1 LLFDKVVVWNLGDT
15 TYGLHADTGEI
26 LWENKTERYLNHSL
40 RQVTLGKR
48 SYAFVAGHHHG
59 KPSIVRL
66 INPEDGAT
74 VWSEEIGSLG
84 IYEGLFANLLAVSGD
99 KLVAFR
105 YQAPAPD
112 PKTKKIDKT
121 KITDHLNAWRIT
133 EKGLDHLWQDGD
145 LPPDEGPHLAIAN
158 GIVYAVGKRLVRC
171 LDLESGKILGEITEE
186 EFPHPAGSTHYQAPG
201 SNPLLIVA
209 GDKLVLSPEGQHG
222 KHGFVL
228 FDADPKKLTLLGDK
242 EHKWA
247 PPHATTTAYGR
258 QPIVNPIVDGRMFFR
273 GGNGIYCYDL
283 RKK

>member
-1 LLFDKVVVWNLGDT
+1 M
-15 TYGLHADTGEI
+15 ER
-26 LWENKTERYLNHSL
+26 LWEDVH
-40 RQVTLGKR
+40 
-48 SYAFVAGHHHG
+48 
-59 KPSIVRL
+59 IV
-66 INPEDGAT
+66 
-74 VWSEEIGSLG
+74 
-84 IYEGLFANLLAVSGD
+84 
-99 KLVAFR
+99 K
-105 YQAPAPD
+105 
-112 PKTKKIDKT
+112 
-121 KITDHLNAWRIT
+121 
-133 EKGLDHLWQDGD
+133 
-145 LPPDEGPHLAIAN
+145 DEAPHLAIAN
-158 GIVYAVGKRLVRC
+158 GIVHAVGKRLVRC
-171 LDLESGKILGEITEE
+171 LDLETGKALGEITEQ

-242 EHKWA
+242 ERKWA